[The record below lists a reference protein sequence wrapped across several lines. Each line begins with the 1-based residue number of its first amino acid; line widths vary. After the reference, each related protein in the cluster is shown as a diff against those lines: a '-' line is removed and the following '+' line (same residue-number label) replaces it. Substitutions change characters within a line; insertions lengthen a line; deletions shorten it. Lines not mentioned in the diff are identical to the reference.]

1 MENKKLYINH
11 LQDIKSSIFK
21 ILPLCEEKN
30 THIDSYI
37 SGIIHELKGF
47 PRTHEELFNDDSTSW
62 YVKVMSNLYAFHEDY
77 TVSELHSND
86 GIERVRSIVFTLLSL
101 IDKEIRWCE

>member
-1 MENKKLYINH
+1 
-11 LQDIKSSIFK
+11 
-21 ILPLCEEKN
+21 
-30 THIDSYI
+30 
-37 SGIIHELKGF
+37 
-47 PRTHEELFNDDSTSW
+47 
-62 YVKVMSNLYAFHEDY
+62 MSNLYAFHEDY